1 MNEATPADPS
11 GRGERLHPLFLLTGL
26 GKVIKGAWGIVAGG
40 AYLAFQGRLG
50 LAMLLL
56 AAFVVLSI
64 GSLLIRWLTFEYRL
78 EDDQLRVEQG
88 LLNRS
93 SRSIPFDRVTDVDIE
108 QGPVHRLFG
117 LARVRMETGASAASK
132 DSEGLLDTIALD
144 RARAIRDFVR
154 ARRGRQPIAATAA
167 ETEERDSAAPL
178 FAMDLRRVLVAG
190 VFNFSLAIIA
200 ALFGASQ
207 TVGELIGFDP
217 FSRSFWLGLV
227 ASAGPL
233 RDYVLAHRFVAA
245 IGGTLVLIA
254 FGTATGIVRTLLREH
269 GFRLDRTE
277 SGFRRRRGLLT
288 LTDVT
293 IPARR
298 VQASILAT
306 GPLKRAFGWFVFK
319 LQSLATDGGQGS
331 HVVAPLA
338 RQDEAAAI
346 QQSLDRPLLPDP
358 GLWRPY
364 PRGHFLSGAVLS
376 AAGIAIALAAGALLS
391 PLALLAA
398 AGLVLATLVKWLEW
412 RRSRYALDDEY
423 LFLDRGWWRQRLAV
437 VPVARI
443 QSLDIVENGW
453 TRLFGFARMRFGVPG
468 GSMLSAFSIDALSR
482 DDALALRE
490 RLAKP

>member
-1 MNEATPADPS
+1 MNEATPAAPAE
-11 GRGERLHPLFLLTGL
+11 RGERLHPLFLLTGL

-50 LAMLLL
+50 LALLLL
-56 AAFVVLSI
+56 AAFVVLSMV
-64 GSLLIRWLTFEYRL
+64 SLLVRWLTFEYRL
-78 EDDQLRVEQG
+78 EEDQLRVEQG

-154 ARRGRQPIAATAA
+154 ARRGRTVPA
-167 ETEERDSAAPL
+167 ELAVEEQAAPL

-190 VFNFSLAIIA
+190 VFNFSLAVIA

-207 TVGELIGFDP
+207 TVGEVIGFDP

-254 FGTATGIVRTLLREH
+254 IGVGTGFVRTLLREH
-269 GFRLDRTE
+269 GFRLDRTD

-293 IPARR
+293 IPAHR

-306 GPLKRAFGWFVFK
+306 GPIKRAFGWFVFK

-338 RQDEAAAI
+338 RRHEAAAI
-346 QQSLDRPLLPDP
+346 QQSLERPLLPDP
-358 GLWRPY
+358 DLWRPY
-364 PRGHFLSGAVLS
+364 PRGHFVSGAILS
-376 AAGIAIALAAGALLS
+376 AAGIAIAIAASLIFS
-391 PLALLAA
+391 PLALIAA
-398 AGLVLATLVKWLEW
+398 AGLGLATLVNWLEW
-412 RRSRYALDDEY
+412 RRSRYALDDRH
-423 LFLDRGWWRQRLAV
+423 LFLDSGWWRQRLAV
-437 VPVARI
+437 VPIARI
-443 QSLDIVENGW
+443 QSLDIAENGW
-453 TRLFGFARMRFGVPG
+453 TRLFGYVRMRFGVPG
-468 GSMLSAFSIDALSR
+468 GSMLSAFSIDAMSR
-482 DDALALRE
+482 AEAQALRE
-490 RLAKP
+490 RLVAQ